1 MSDETPVV
9 EQGVVSMPD
18 EAWEKARRRAAVI
31 GPLAARPSVSQ
42 QAADAAA
49 ERLGL
54 SRRQIYVL
62 LERWRRGSG
71 VVSDLAVGHSDGGRG
86 RGRLSEA
93 VEAVIADVLR
103 GCPARRGISVTAAPS
118 WMVTQ

>member
-1 MSDETPVV
+1 MHNRAHGRRSTATLVMSDETPIV

-18 EAWEKARRRAAVI
+18 EDWEEARRRAAVI
-31 GPLAARPSVSQ
+31 GPLAARPSVSH

-62 LERWRRGSG
+62 VERAG
-71 VVSDLAVGHSDGGRG
+71 GGRG
-86 RGRLSEA
+86 
-93 VEAVIADVLR
+93 
-103 GCPARRGISVTAAPS
+103 
-118 WMVTQ
+118 W